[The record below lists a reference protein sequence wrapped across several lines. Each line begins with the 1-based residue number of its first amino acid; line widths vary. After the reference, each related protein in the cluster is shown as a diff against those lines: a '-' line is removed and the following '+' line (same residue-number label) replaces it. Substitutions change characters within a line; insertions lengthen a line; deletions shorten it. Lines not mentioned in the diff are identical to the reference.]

1 MAVSFCALSLQIQAL
16 LHNMNLSQYK
26 QAFAEEQVNGD
37 ILSGLTDEDLQN
49 ELGIAKRLHRLR
61 ILRIING
68 QDSVMEQ

>member
-1 MAVSFCALSLQIQAL
+1 
-16 LHNMNLSQYK
+16 MNLRQYK